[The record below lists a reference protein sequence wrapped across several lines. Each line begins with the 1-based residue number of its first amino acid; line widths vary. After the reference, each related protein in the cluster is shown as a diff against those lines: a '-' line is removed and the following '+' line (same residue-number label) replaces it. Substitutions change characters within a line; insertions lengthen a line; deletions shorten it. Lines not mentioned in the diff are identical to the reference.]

1 MVRTPVYQYKS
12 YVLSYAEKDDTIE
25 PEDYIYPA
33 CILLEFVDT
42 LVEMVYGW
50 ADP

>member
-1 MVRTPVYQYKS
+1 MRTPAYQYKS
-12 YVLSYAEKDDTIE
+12 YTLYYTEKDDVIE

-33 CILLEFVDT
+33 CILLEFINT